1 MIYVDEDYIYCSELA
16 IPRHGGKAKKVLKD
30 AVVCPEYW
38 YGNRSGSRFFSSN
51 SKYLYYLDKNYHLK
65 RYDKRTGSVK
75 GYGKEKYMSVDCTEK
90 GVYVKNIKK
99 LCFRA
104 IPGRGGITMMISR
117 ILM

>member
-1 MIYVDEDYIYCSELA
+1 MWMRITYIVVSGNS
-16 IPRHGGKAKKVLKD
+16 RHGGKAKKVLKN

-38 YGNRSGSRFFSSN
+38 YGNRSGNRFFSSN

-75 GYGKEKYMSVDCTEK
+75 GYGKRST
-90 GVYVKNIKK
+90 
-99 LCFRA
+99 
-104 IPGRGGITMMISR
+104 ISR